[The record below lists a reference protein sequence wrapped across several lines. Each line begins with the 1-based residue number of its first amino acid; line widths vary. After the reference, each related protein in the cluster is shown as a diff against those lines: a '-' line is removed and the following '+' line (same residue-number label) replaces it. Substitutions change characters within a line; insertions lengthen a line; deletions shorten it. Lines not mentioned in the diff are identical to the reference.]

1 MQLNASTFNSKR
13 AACVGLIYLW
23 QKISNYLNNNVG
35 NVNKDFKDV
44 I

>member
-13 AACVGLIYLW
+13 AARVELIYLW
-23 QKISNYLNNNVG
+23 QTISNYLSNNVG